1 MLDTG
6 AVFHYAATMVVCG
19 QSFSREILERIGT
32 MLKEEPQ
39 LSRRAL
45 SRRVCESLNW
55 RSPNGRLKEMSCRVA
70 LGKLAGAGVLEL
82 PAARP
87 QPPTRARPVW
97 TEELPELAPVKASLS
112 ELGRIELIV
121 VRSRHSRASRLW
133 RALMAR
139 YHYLGAGPL
148 CGGQLRYLVRSE
160 RYGIVG
166 AVAFSAAAWRVQA
179 RDRFIGW
186 SEAARASNLNA
197 LLANSRFLILPQVEV
212 PHLASHVL
220 GLCARRLPG
229 DWTQRYGVRPLLLET
244 FVEHGRFRGT
254 CYRAANWQ
262 HVGVTR
268 GRGRQDRSRTHRVPL
283 KDVYVYPL
291 RHDWRERLRAQ
302 PEPAQREHEAVD
314 LTEGTHDWAQEEFGA
329 AELGDA
335 RLSARL
341 LSLARDFY
349 AKPRAQ
355 IPQACGSRAKAKAA
369 YRFFDHAATSMD
381 AILQSHYEA
390 ACARIAAHPVVL
402 AVQDTT
408 SLNYNTQPA
417 IENLGPIGTRP
428 DTWLGLLVHDTMAFT
443 PQGLPLGLVDVQCW
457 ARDAQAFG
465 KKHQRKH
472 LPIEQK
478 ESSKWLKSVQAAAR
492 FQARC
497 PNTTVVSVGDRE
509 ADIFELF
516 DLARTLQHAPQ
527 LLVRAEQNRALS
539 EEQGKLWEHLA
550 RQPIA
555 GVQQLEV
562 PRRTK
567 RAARIAKMA
576 ISYARVELKAPR
588 TKAQLKP
595 VSVWAVWARE
605 IEAPT
610 GVEALEWMLLTT
622 CQIDSF
628 SQATEKIAW
637 YAARWGIE
645 VYHRTLKSGC
655 QIEQRQLGA
664 ADRIEACLAID
675 MVVAWRILHLTKL
688 GREHPD
694 VPCTVYFSEMQ
705 WKALV
710 TYIHRSPVLPD
721 EPPKLREA
729 TRMVASLGGFL
740 GRKCDGEPGTQT
752 LWLGLQRLDDLAA
765 MYEILTNM
773 LARSPPTVSSGH
785 SYG

>member
-1 MLDTG
+1 M
-6 AVFHYAATMVVCG
+6 FHYAAGMVVCG
-19 QSFSREILERIGT
+19 QSFSPEMLERIGA
-32 MLKEEPQ
+32 MLKEEPH

-45 SRRVCESLNW
+45 SRRVCEWLNW
-55 RSPNGRLKEMSCRVA
+55 RSANGRLKEMSCRVA
-70 LGKLAGAGVLEL
+70 LGKLARAGVLEI
-82 PAARP
+82 PPPRQ
-87 QPPTRARPVW
+87 QPPTRARS
-97 TEELPELAPVKASLS
+97 TAQARELPEFAPVKARLS
-112 ELGRIELIV
+112 ELGRVELV
-121 VRSRHSRASRLW
+121 LVRSRHCRASRLW
-133 RALMAR
+133 RALMQR

-148 CGGQLRYLVRSE
+148 CGAQLRYLVRSE
-160 RYGIVG
+160 HYGVVG
-166 AVAFSAAAWRVQA
+166 AVAFSAAAWRVRV

-186 SEAARASNLNA
+186 NDQARAANLNA
-197 LLANSRFLILPQVEV
+197 VLANSRFLIPPQVKV

-220 GLCARRLPG
+220 GLCARQLPG
-229 DWTQRYGVRPLLLET
+229 DWAARYGTRPLLLET
-244 FVEHGRFRGT
+244 FVQRARFRGT
-254 CYRAANWQ
+254 SYRAANWQ
-262 HVGVTR
+262 HVGSTC
-268 GRGRQDRSRTHRVPL
+268 GRGRQDRNREHAVPV

-291 RHDWRERLRAQ
+291 QHDWRERLQAHRAHS
-302 PEPAQREHEAVD
+302 ERKREH
-314 LTEGTHDWAQEEFGA
+314 THDWAQEEFA
-329 AELGDA
+329 QAQLGDA

-369 YRFFDHAATSMD
+369 YRFFDHASTTMD

-390 ACARIAAHPVVL
+390 SGARIAAHPVVL

-417 IENLGPIGTRP
+417 IENLGPIGSRA
-428 DTWLGLLVHDTMAFT
+428 DTWLGLMVHDTLAFT
-443 PQGLPLGLVDVQCW
+443 PEGLPLGLVDVQCW
-457 ARDAQAFG
+457 ARDAKEFG
-465 KKHQRKH
+465 KKHRRKSV
-472 LPIEQK
+472 PIEQK
-478 ESSKWLKSVQAAAR
+478 ESYKWLKSVQAAAR
-492 FQARC
+492 LQARC
-497 PNTTVVSVGDRE
+497 PNTMVVSVGDRE

-527 LLVRAEQNRALS
+527 LLVRAEQNRALT

-555 GVQQLEV
+555 GFQQLQV
-562 PRRTK
+562 PRRHK
-567 RAARIAKMA
+567 RPARVAKMA
-576 ISYARVELKAPR
+576 VSYARVELKAPQI
-588 TKAQLKP
+588 KGKLKP
-595 VSVWAVWARE
+595 VTLWAVWARE
-605 IEAPT
+605 MEAPA
-610 GVEALEWMLLTT
+610 GIEPLEWMLLTT
-622 CQIDSF
+622 CAIESF
-628 SQATEKIAW
+628 EQAIEKIAW

-655 QIEQRQLGA
+655 QIETRQLGA

-694 VPCTVYFSEMQ
+694 VPCTVYFTEME

-710 TYIHRSPVLPD
+710 TYINRSAVLPS
-721 EPPKLREA
+721 EPPTLREA

-752 LWLGLQRLDDLAA
+752 LWLGLQRLDDLTA
-765 MYEILTNM
+765 MYEILIGM

-785 SYG
+785 TYG